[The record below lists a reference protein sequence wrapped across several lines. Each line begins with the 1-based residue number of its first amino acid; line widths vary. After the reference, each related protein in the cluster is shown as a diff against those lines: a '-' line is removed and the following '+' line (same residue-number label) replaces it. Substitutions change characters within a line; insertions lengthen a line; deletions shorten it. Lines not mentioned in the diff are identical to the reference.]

1 MSNSDDPN
9 TDGPGSDLSSYDLI
23 VIGTGG
29 AAMAAGIEARERGKT
44 VLLVEHDVLGGTC
57 LNVGCVPSKRLL
69 AAAGHRH
76 AAATNPFP
84 AASTSAAG
92 VDLPALIAHK
102 QQLVDAL
109 RNAKYQDVAD
119 AHGFDLRYGHARF
132 VDDRTLDVDGKHL
145 SAAAFIVATGAAPA
159 TPDLPGID
167 TVPFLTSTTAME
179 QTELPVSLVVL
190 GAGYV
195 GLEQAQLW
203 SQLGV
208 QVTIVG
214 RFAPHTEPELADVL
228 KDVFTAEGITVIEQ
242 RATAVAAATGGV
254 AVTTNEGQTITAAKL
269 LVATGRR
276 PNTDGLGLDAAGIKT
291 DAHGFLIVDDHQR
304 TSNER
309 IWAAGDVNGAPQYV
323 YVAAQTG
330 HVAAANALGDQQ
342 VMDYR
347 GLPGVTFTTPQLAR
361 AGLTEQEALDHGYQ
375 CDCRTLNADDLP
387 RALANNDTRGAL
399 KIVIDADTRKVLG
412 VHVAL
417 DGAGDV
423 ILAATYAI
431 KYGLT
436 IDDVANTWA
445 PYLTMAEALRLCA
458 RLFMSDMPTSCCA

>member
-1 MSNSDDPN
+1 MSDA
-9 TDGPGSDLSSYDLI
+9 YDLI

-29 AAMAAGIEARERGKT
+29 AAMAAGIEARDRGKT

-69 AAAGHRH
+69 AASGHRH

-84 AASTSAAG
+84 AAPTSAAG
-92 VDLPALIAHK
+92 VDLPALIAQK

-109 RNAKYQDVAD
+109 RDAKYQAVAD
-119 AHGFDLRYGHARF
+119 AHGFPVRYGHARF
-132 VDDRTLDVDGKHL
+132 TDEQTLDVDGEQL
-145 SAAAFIVATGAAPA
+145 TAPAYIVATGSTPA

-167 TVPFLTSTTAME
+167 TIEFLTSTTAMA
-179 QTELPVSLVVL
+179 QTELPESMIVL

-195 GLEQAQLW
+195 GLEQSQLW

-208 QVTIVG
+208 HVTLVG
-214 RFAPHTEPELADVL
+214 RFAPYTEPELAALL
-228 KDVFTAEGITVIEQ
+228 KDVFTADGITVVEQ
-242 RATAVAAATGGV
+242 RATAVASTAGGV
-254 AVTTNEGQTITAAKL
+254 DVTTDSGQTVTAQRL

-276 PNTDGLGLDAAGIKT
+276 PNTDDLGLDAAGVKT
-291 DAHGFLIVDDHQR
+291 DDRGFLLVDDHQR

-309 IWAAGDVNGAPQYV
+309 IWAAGDVSGAPQYV

-330 HVAAANALGDQQ
+330 HVAAANALGERQT
-342 VMDYR
+342 VDYR
-347 GLPGVTFTTPQLAR
+347 GLPGVTFTTPQLAS
-361 AGLTEQEALDHGYQ
+361 AGLTEQQALDQGHG
-375 CDCRTLNADDLP
+375 CDCRTLAAADLP

-412 VHVAL
+412 VHAAL

-431 KYGLT
+431 KYGFT
-436 IDDVANTWA
+436 IEDLADTWA

-458 RLFMSDMPTSCCA
+458 RLFLSDLPASCCA